1 MITMLPAAN
10 HLASMLKAEESDVK
24 AIISTHHSL
33 FFNVL
38 CNEFKSANKFFIK
51 KTTEGYLLKKKLPI
65 HLYISF

>member
-1 MITMLPAAN
+1 
-10 HLASMLKAEESDVK
+10 MLKAEESDVK

-51 KTTEGYLLKKKLPI
+51 KTTEGYLLKKTTDTPFIYHVSL
-65 HLYISF
+65 